1 MKTAEDAMVLER
13 LMESVERDL
22 NNTENVNRYR
32 VFRKKCVF
40 FPILCK
46 PSIACVWLQ
55 VLNAMRVYSHSYW
68 LAIF

>member
-32 VFRKKCVF
+32 VFRKNCVF
-40 FPILCK
+40 FQSSANHQLPAYGCK
-46 PSIACVWLQ
+46 F
-55 VLNAMRVYSHSYW
+55 AMRVYSHSYW